1 MYCAVVLCAINQLQ
15 GEVLLACTLH
25 SKQQSTDTSTVLF
38 GDWKEEIK
46 MPVYEMRLEKK
57 IEDLEGSVEY
67 LKDQNITLLK
77 RLDQTTQKCE
87 TQGEQIAILSMF
99 YEFFLTSLFQI

>member
-1 MYCAVVLCAINQLQ
+1 
-15 GEVLLACTLH
+15 
-25 SKQQSTDTSTVLF
+25 
-38 GDWKEEIK
+38 
-46 MPVYEMRLEKK
+46 MPVFEMRLEKK